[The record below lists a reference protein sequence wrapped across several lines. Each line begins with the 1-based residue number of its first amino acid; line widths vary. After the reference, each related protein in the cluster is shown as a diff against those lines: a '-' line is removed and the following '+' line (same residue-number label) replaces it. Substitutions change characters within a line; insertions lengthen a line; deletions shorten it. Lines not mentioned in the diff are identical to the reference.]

1 MKLFGYYRS
10 SASYRIRILLN
21 LKGIDYEYVAVLL
34 NKGEQKHADFLARN
48 PSGLVPVL
56 DTGEQSL
63 GQSLAIAEYL
73 EERYPEPALLPA
85 DPAGRARVR
94 EMLATVAC
102 DIHPL
107 QNLRVL
113 NYLRQQFSADDDAV
127 SHWIARWISNGF
139 NALEQLVARADNDGR
154 HCHGDTL
161 SFADA
166 WLVPQ
171 MYNARRFGVDVS
183 GFPLL
188 NAIDAHCRELPAFA
202 AAAPELQPDAPA
214 G

>member
-21 LKGIDYEYVAVLL
+21 LKEIDYEYVAVLL

-73 EERYPEPALLPA
+73 EERFPEPALLPA

-113 NYLRQQFSADDDAV
+113 NYLRQEFSADDEAV
-127 SHWIARWISNGF
+127 SHWIERWISNGF
-139 NALEQLVARADNDGR
+139 TALEQRWSPLPWRHAQFCRCLARTADVQRAALRRRCQRLLKPGEYRCPLPQVAGVRCSRA
-154 HCHGDTL
+154 
-161 SFADA
+161 
-166 WLVPQ
+166 
-171 MYNARRFGVDVS
+171 
-183 GFPLL
+183 
-188 NAIDAHCRELPAFA
+188 
-202 AAAPELQPDAPA
+202 
-214 G
+214 